1 VVSGP
6 LGHFRWLCAPLTLR
20 RVKFGIIA
28 PYGIGPVED
37 GRFAVAFAKLVEDL
51 GFESLW
57 VVEHVVMSVEYSS
70 VYPYDPSGRSPFTAE
85 VVQPDPLIWLAHVA
99 AVTER
104 IRLATGVLIVPQRNP
119 LILAKECASL
129 DRLSG
134 GRLELGIGV
143 GWVREEAAALGVN
156 FEDRG
161 RRTDEYIEV
170 LRTLWREPV
179 ASFHGEHVRFDRVVS
194 RPQPLQEGGV
204 PIVVGGHS
212 KAAARRA
219 GKYGNGFYPLGVA
232 DDRLALLLEIMRESA
247 ATAGRDPSAIELT
260 LLGMPDAASAERNDR
275 LGAGRT
281 VIAAKSGDLGLLHKD
296 LERYR
301 REVIERF

>member
-1 VVSGP
+1 
-6 LGHFRWLCAPLTLR
+6 
-20 RVKFGIIA
+20 VKFGIIA
-28 PYGIGPVED
+28 PYAIGAVED
-37 GRFAVAFAKLVEDL
+37 GRFAVAFAKMAEDL

-85 VVQPDPLIWLAHVA
+85 VAQPDPLVWLSHVA

-143 GWVREEAAALGVN
+143 GWVREEAAALGVS

-161 RRTDEYIEV
+161 ARTDEYIEV
-170 LRTLWREPV
+170 MRTLWRQPV

-219 GKYGNGFYPLGVA
+219 GRYGNGFYPLGVTEEK
-232 DDRLALLLEIMRESA
+232 LVSLLEILRESA
-247 ATAGRDPSAIELT
+247 AGAGRDPSTIELT
-260 LLGMPDAASAERNDR
+260 LLGMADAASAETNAR

-281 VIAAKSGDLGLLHKD
+281 VIAAKSGELGELRRD

-301 REVIERF
+301 RHVIERF

>member
-1 VVSGP
+1 
-6 LGHFRWLCAPLTLR
+6 
-20 RVKFGIIA
+20 VKFGIIA
-28 PYGIGPVED
+28 PYAVGPVEN
-37 GRFAVAFAKLVEDL
+37 GSFAVAFAKMAEDL

-85 VVQPDPLIWLAHVA
+85 VAQPDPLIWLAHVA
-99 AVTER
+99 AATDR

-143 GWVREEAAALGVN
+143 GWVREEAEALGVS

-170 LRTLWREPV
+170 MRTLWREPF
-179 ASFHGEHVRFDRVVS
+179 ASFHGEHVRFEGVVS
-194 RPQPLQEGGV
+194 RPRPVQEGGV

-219 GKYGNGFYPLGVA
+219 GKYGDGFYPLGVTEEK
-232 DDRLALLLEIMRESA
+232 LASLLEVMRESA
-247 ATAGRDPSAIELT
+247 AGTGRDPSAIELT
-260 LLGMPDAASAERNDR
+260 LLGMADGSSAERNAR

-281 VIAAKSGDLGLLHKD
+281 VVAAKSGDLRQLGRD

-301 REVIERF
+301 RDVIERF

>member
-1 VVSGP
+1 
-6 LGHFRWLCAPLTLR
+6 
-20 RVKFGIIA
+20 VKFGIIA
-28 PYGIGPVED
+28 PYAVGPVEE
-37 GRFAVAFAKLVEDL
+37 GRFAVAFAKMVEDL

-85 VVQPDPLIWLAHVA
+85 VAQPDPLVWLSYVA
-99 AVTER
+99 ATTER

-143 GWVREEAAALGVN
+143 GWVREEAKALGVG

-170 LRTLWREPV
+170 MRTLWREPV
-179 ASFHGEHVRFDRVVS
+179 ASFHGEHVQFDGVVS
-194 RPQPLQEGGV
+194 RPHPVQEGGI

-219 GKYGNGFYPLGVA
+219 GKYGNGFYPLGVTEEK
-232 DDRLALLLEIMRESA
+232 LASLMEILRESA
-247 ATAGRDPSAIELT
+247 AGAGRDPCSIELT
-260 LLGMPDAASAERNDR
+260 LLGMADGASADRNAR

-281 VIAAKSGDLGLLHKD
+281 VIAARSGDLRELGRE

>member
-1 VVSGP
+1 M
-6 LGHFRWLCAPLTLR
+6 
-20 RVKFGIIA
+20 KFGIIA
-28 PYGIGPVED
+28 PYAVAPVED
-37 GRFAVAFAKLVEDL
+37 GRFATSFARMVEDL

-85 VVQPDPLIWLAHVA
+85 VAQPDPLIWLAHVA
-99 AVTER
+99 AVTQR
-104 IRLATGVLIVPQRNP
+104 VRLATGVLIVPQRNP

-143 GWVREEAAALGVN
+143 GWVREEAAALGVS

-161 RRTDEYIEV
+161 RRTDEYLEAM
-170 LRTLWREPV
+170 RTLWREPV

-194 RPQPLQEGGV
+194 NPKPLQEGGV
-204 PIVVGGHS
+204 PILVGGHS

-219 GKYGNGFYPLGVA
+219 GRYGDGFYPLGVTEEK
-232 DDRLALLLEIMRESA
+232 LALLLEVMRESA
-247 ATAGRDPSAIELT
+247 AQAGRDPGAIELT
-260 LLGMPDAASAERNDR
+260 LIGMPDLASAERNAR

-281 VIAAKSGDLGLLHKD
+281 VIAAKSGDLADLRRD

-301 REVIERF
+301 REVIERL

>member
-1 VVSGP
+1 M
-6 LGHFRWLCAPLTLR
+6 
-20 RVKFGIIA
+20 KFGIIA
-28 PYGIGPVED
+28 PYAVGPVED
-37 GRFAVAFAKLVEDL
+37 SRFAAAFAKMAEDL

-85 VVQPDPLIWLAHVA
+85 VAQPDPLVWLAHVA

-143 GWVREEAAALGVN
+143 GWVREEAEALGVR

-170 LRTLWREPV
+170 MRTLWREPV
-179 ASFHGEHVRFDRVVS
+179 ASFHGEHVHFDRVVS
-194 RPQPLQEGGV
+194 RPKPLQEGGV

-212 KAAARRA
+212 LAAARRA
-219 GKYGNGFYPLGVA
+219 GKYGNGFYPLGVSEEK
-232 DDRLALLLEIMRESA
+232 LARLLEVMRESA
-247 ATAGRDPSAIELT
+247 AEAGRDPGRIELT
-260 LLGMPDAASAERNDR
+260 LIGLPDAASAERNAR

-281 VIAAKSGDLGLLHKD
+281 VIAAKSGDLTALRRD
-296 LERYR
+296 LESYR

>member
-1 VVSGP
+1 
-6 LGHFRWLCAPLTLR
+6 
-20 RVKFGIIA
+20 VKFGIIA
-28 PYGIGPVED
+28 PYAVAPVED
-37 GRFAVAFAKLVEDL
+37 GRFATSFARMVEDL

-85 VVQPDPLIWLAHVA
+85 VAQPDPLIWLAHVA
-99 AVTER
+99 AVTQR
-104 IRLATGVLIVPQRNP
+104 VRLATGVLIVPQRNP

-143 GWVREEAAALGVN
+143 GWVREEAAALGVS

-161 RRTDEYIEV
+161 RRTDEYLEAM
-170 LRTLWREPV
+170 RTLWREPV

-194 RPQPLQEGGV
+194 NPKPLQEGGV
-204 PIVVGGHS
+204 PILVGGHS

-219 GKYGNGFYPLGVA
+219 GRYGDGFYPLGVTEEK
-232 DDRLALLLEIMRESA
+232 LALLLEVMRESA
-247 ATAGRDPSAIELT
+247 AQAGRDPGAIELT
-260 LLGMPDAASAERNDR
+260 LIGMPDLASAERNAR

-281 VIAAKSGDLGLLHKD
+281 VIAAKSGDLADLRRD

-301 REVIERF
+301 REVIERL